1 MKNVTLHLLNDTF
14 NHHLDVENAI
24 MEVVK
29 LDWEDAI
36 AATTIAH
43 MNGSYPVFEGSQE
56 EAEKIKLKFEELG
69 INTQITEVDGE
80 PF

>member
-43 MNGSYPVFEGSQE
+43 RNGSYPVFEGSQE
-56 EAEKIKLKFEELG
+56 EELG